1 MSQVTM
7 VGHSFGAATTIE
19 ILRHADRF
27 QWVGQ
32 GIMYDIWGMP
42 LKPPES
48 EPRHRINAPLL
59 GINSEAF
66 MYWSDNFRAAVRVCD
81 EAKMHGS
88 LAWLL
93 TVRGTVH
100 ISQSDFCILYPHLAS
115 MFLQQTINPRRAID
129 VNITAS
135 LQFLAQVMPRPIAP
149 FHRCLESENF
159 LEQPCVSELPTEH
172 KPDEKWMAV
181 RLKVPHEAR
190 SRMLPKVR
198 RQLKHYGGMAG
209 EKEVW
214 MHMAPSAD
222 DIKCRSGRECPEELR
237 EDAEGIQKS
246 GENPVQDGQPSKGF
260 KIGLFRAAY
269 PSNSSLLVASAF

>member
-1 MSQVTM
+1 MGGSRTAYSSVCGEFASYGFMVCAVEHRDGSGARTFINHPTEGKGSRKERGENGNVEHQDEEVKRGWDVVDFIFPKQNPYDTRPSNERGVDKELRAAQVDMRLAEVEEAFEVVKVIVAGKGVSIAERNLRNADGIGASSRGLEGVDWDCWKGRVNLEQVTM

-27 QWVGQ
+27 QWVRQ
-32 GIMYDIWGMP
+32 GIMYDIWGTS

-100 ISQSDFCILYPHLAS
+100 ISQSDFCILYPHHAS
-115 MFLQQTINPRRAID
+115 
-129 VNITAS
+129 
-135 LQFLAQVMPRPIAP
+135 
-149 FHRCLESENF
+149 C
-159 LEQPCVSELPTEH
+159 
-172 KPDEKWMAV
+172 
-181 RLKVPHEAR
+181 
-190 SRMLPKVR
+190 
-198 RQLKHYGGMAG
+198 Y
-209 EKEVW
+209 
-214 MHMAPSAD
+214 
-222 DIKCRSGRECPEELR
+222 
-237 EDAEGIQKS
+237 
-246 GENPVQDGQPSKGF
+246 
-260 KIGLFRAAY
+260 
-269 PSNSSLLVASAF
+269 